1 MAHFK
6 IKFFSSQVRCG
17 DDSDRGY
24 GRRRK
29 RSVRSPSSSNS
40 STSLLDAANL
50 IQKWEENL
58 ELKIRLPDDLLG
70 VNNPKGLNFTPP
82 LPLTGKSVFFHLLM
96 NIIK

>member
-1 MAHFK
+1 M
-6 IKFFSSQVRCG
+6 RCG

-70 VNNPKGLNFTPP
+70 VNNPKGLNFNPP
-82 LPLTGKSVFFHLLM
+82 LPLTGKSFFPFPQPNSLIVLEFGGSSEV
-96 NIIK
+96 NK